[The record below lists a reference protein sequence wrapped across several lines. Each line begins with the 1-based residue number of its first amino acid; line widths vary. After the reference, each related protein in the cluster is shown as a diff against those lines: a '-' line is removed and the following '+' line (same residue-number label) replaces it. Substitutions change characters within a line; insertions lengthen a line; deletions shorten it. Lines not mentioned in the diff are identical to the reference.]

1 MTDPAPQTGELLS
14 AASGALLAA
23 LEADHVGNA
32 AATLLLAEQAA
43 GDLVAGCEILR
54 FRLHGQQQ
62 QQSSSAP
69 SPNPAPAAAVPSSET
84 PAASAPAEAA
94 QTQPDPEPDAVS
106 QSAAEPAA
114 DASHSTQPLTAE
126 DMATAQAMISALSQ
140 QQRKTFTDAF
150 RQAFDVPREE
160 RSIKN
165 RITEMRHLQFIRRFV
180 DEAEGV
186 ACP

>member
-1 MTDPAPQTGELLS
+1 MTDPAPQPGELLS

-23 LEADHVGNA
+23 LEADQVGNA

-69 SPNPAPAAAVPSSET
+69 FPNPNPAPAAAVPSSET
-84 PAASAPAEAA
+84 PAASAPAEAS
-94 QTQPDPEPDAVS
+94 QPKPDAVS

-165 RITEMRHLQFIRRFV
+165 RITEIRHLQFIRRFV